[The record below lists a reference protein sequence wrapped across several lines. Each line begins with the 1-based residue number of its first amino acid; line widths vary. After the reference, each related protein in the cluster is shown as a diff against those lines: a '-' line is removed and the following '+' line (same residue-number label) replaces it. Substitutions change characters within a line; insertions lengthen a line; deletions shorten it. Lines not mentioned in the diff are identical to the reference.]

1 MIRWEEEEGSWRGY
15 SGTLVVATVTREEGD
30 KEGGRWLWEMRAVK
44 RLPGARASGHRTT
57 DLEARRAVDSY
68 WLRWLEAA
76 ALKPDLERLAA
87 ASLPKAKA
95 TRASRPRGV

>member
-1 MIRWEEEEGSWRGY
+1 MIRWEHEDGVWRGY
-15 SGTLVVATVTREEGD
+15 SGSLVVATVERKEGEEGS
-30 KEGGRWLWEMRAVK
+30 WLWEMRAVK

-68 WLRWLEAA
+68 WLRWLGAT

-87 ASLPKAKA
+87 ASMLKAGRKQSSGM
-95 TRASRPRGV
+95 RRPG